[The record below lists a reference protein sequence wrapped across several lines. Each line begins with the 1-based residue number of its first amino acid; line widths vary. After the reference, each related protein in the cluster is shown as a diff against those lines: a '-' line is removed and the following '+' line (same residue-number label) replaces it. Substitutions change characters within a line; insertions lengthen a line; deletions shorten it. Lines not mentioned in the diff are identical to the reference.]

1 MIEFILVDF
10 TSYTVT
16 KLEKLHRV
24 GKSLKNKMTNLFGC
38 NSFTCLIIL
47 QPFTGK

>member
-24 GKSLKNKMTNLFGC
+24 GKSLKNKMT
-38 NSFTCLIIL
+38 T
-47 QPFTGK
+47 